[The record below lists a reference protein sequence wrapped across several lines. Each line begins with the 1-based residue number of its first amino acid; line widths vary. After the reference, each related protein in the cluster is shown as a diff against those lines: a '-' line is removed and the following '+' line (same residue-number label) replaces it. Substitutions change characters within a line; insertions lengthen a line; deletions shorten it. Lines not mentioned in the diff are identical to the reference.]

1 MTTGSIRSTVPTRL
15 DRLPWSRFH
24 WLVIIALGTAW
35 VLDGLEIQMAAS
47 IASVLTD
54 AQTLALT
61 SAEVGASASVYL
73 FGQVVGALLFGRLAD
88 RQGRRKMFILTLTLY
103 LVFNGLAGLSLN
115 FWMFAIF
122 RFIAGMGIG
131 GEYAAIHSAIDEL
144 MPARYRGRVSLAIS
158 GTYWAGAALGAVM
171 GAFLLDPDIFGK
183 DVGWRLSMFIGP
195 IIGACVW
202 QLRKHIPESPRWLM
216 THGRE
221 EEAEKTVKDI
231 EDYVRSKGGTIE
243 PVHEDEA
250 IEVRHYPPVT
260 YREIASVMLRKY
272 FKRSTLGFVLMVTQ
286 SFLYNAIFFT
296 YGLVLADFYG
306 IADEMIPWFF
316 IPFALGNLCGPLV
329 LGRYFDTIGRRAMIG
344 GTYLVS
350 AVILA
355 VSGYLFWIDALTA
368 ITQTILWCVV
378 FFIASAAASSGY
390 LTVSEIFPLE
400 LRSQAIAFFFAI
412 AQFCG
417 GVIAPWLFGL
427 LIGDASSRTPLFI
440 GYLLGAGLMCLGGIT
455 AITLGVNAERKSLE
469 HVAAP
474 LSAVGGNT
482 RPDVDAWDSQDAPDG
497 PQGRHRGGGTAVADL
512 EDALD
517 PERKDDSEREQ

>member
-1 MTTGSIRSTVPTRL
+1 MTTASVRSTVPTRL
-15 DRLPWSRFH
+15 DRLPWSKFH

-54 AQTLALT
+54 KETLALT

-73 FGQVVGALLFGRLAD
+73 FGQVVGALHFGRLAD

-115 FWMFAIF
+115 FWMFAAF

-144 MPARYRGRVSLAIS
+144 MPAKYRGRVSLAIS

-195 IIGACVW
+195 LIGAAVW

-221 EEAEKTVKDI
+221 EEAEKTVKGI
-231 EDYVRSKGGTIE
+231 EDYIRSKGGTIE
-243 PVHEDEA
+243 HVHEDEA

-260 YREIASVMLRKY
+260 YREIASVMLKKY
-272 FKRSTLGFVLMVTQ
+272 FRRSTLGFVLMVTQ

-306 IADEMIPWFF
+306 IADETIPWFF

-355 VSGYLFWIDALTA
+355 ISGYLFWIDALTA
-368 ITQTILWCVV
+368 VTQTILWCVV

-417 GVIAPWLFGL
+417 GVVAPWLFGM

-440 GYLLGAGLMCLGGIT
+440 GYLLGAGLMCLGGVT
-455 AITLGVNAERKSLE
+455 AITLGVNAEQKSLE
-469 HVAAP
+469 SVATP
-474 LSAVGGNT
+474 LSAVKAAAAREGT
-482 RPDVDAWDSQDAPDG
+482 EADEIMDEIEKERREDG
-497 PQGRHRGGGTAVADL
+497 
-512 EDALD
+512 
-517 PERKDDSEREQ
+517 K

>member
-1 MTTGSIRSTVPTRL
+1 MAVESVRSTVPTRL
-15 DRLPWSRFH
+15 DRLPWSKFH

-35 VLDGLEIQMAAS
+35 ILDGLEIQMAAS
-47 IASVLTD
+47 IAKVLTN
-54 AQTLALT
+54 AETLALT

-88 RQGRRKMFILTLTLY
+88 RHGRRKMFILTLTLY

-122 RFIAGMGIG
+122 RFVAGMGIG

-158 GTYWAGAALGAVM
+158 GTYWAGAALGAVLS
-171 GAFLLDPDIFGK
+171 AFLLNPNIFGEN
-183 DVGWRLSMFIGP
+183 VGWRLCMFIGP
-195 IIGACVW
+195 LIGASVW

-216 THGRE
+216 THGRA
-221 EEAEKTVKDI
+221 EEAEKTISGI

-243 PVHEDEA
+243 TIPDSAAV
-250 IEVRHYPPVT
+250 EVRHYPPVT
-260 YREIASVMLRKY
+260 YREIAAVMLRKY
-272 FKRSTLGFVLMVTQ
+272 LKRSTLGFVLMVTQ

-306 IADEMIPWFF
+306 IPDSSVPWFF

-329 LGRYFDTIGRRAMIG
+329 LGRFFDTIGRKAMIG
-344 GTYLVS
+344 STYLVS

-355 VSGYLFWIDALTA
+355 FSGYLFWIDALTA
-368 ITQTILWCVV
+368 VTQTILWCVV

-412 AQFCG
+412 AQFFG
-417 GVIAPWLFGL
+417 GVVAPWLFGV
-427 LIGDASSRTPLFI
+427 LIGEGTDRTPLFI
-440 GYLLGAGLMCLGGIT
+440 GYLLGAGLMSLGGIT
-455 AITLGVNAERKSLE
+455 ALTIGVSAEGKSLE
-469 HVAAP
+469 DVATP
-474 LSAVGGNT
+474 LSMVTGG
-482 RPDVDAWDSQDAPDG
+482 
-497 PQGRHRGGGTAVADL
+497 
-512 EDALD
+512 
-517 PERKDDSEREQ
+517 ER